1 MHIYIAV
8 VYYLPSTKSSAK
20 LIHDLAFEFGRLGHQ
35 VTVITVSDVIE
46 SDFEITNENGIRVLR
61 VKTGKIDG
69 ASKIVRAFNELMI
82 SRNIWQN
89 GKKYFES
96 NPCDLIVWYSPTIF
110 FGSLV
115 AKIKKRFS
123 ARSYLILRDIFPEWA
138 IDAGILKKGIVSRF
152 FQIKALEQY
161 NTADIIGVQSPANL
175 EHFQKN
181 YLSDR
186 IKIEVLYNWTSSV
199 EKGIPNSSYREKFG
213 LKDKV
218 VFFYGGN
225 IGLAQD
231 FDNIIRLAENV
242 RNENRAFFLV
252 VGEGSESERLK
263 KIIVVKNLQNI
274 RICEPVSQKEYLA
287 MLSEFDVGMISLDK
301 KLQTHNFPGKMLGYM
316 YFSMPV
322 LASINQGNDL
332 KFLLEEENAGLVS
345 INGDDHLFKENALKL
360 VNDIQTRRDLGGNAK
375 ILLEKKFEV
384 NKAAS
389 QILSHF

>member
-1 MHIYIAV
+1 M
-8 VYYLPSTKSSAK
+8 YYLPSTKSSAK
-20 LIHDLAFEFGRLGHQ
+20 LIHDLAFEFDRLGHQ
-35 VTVITVSDVIE
+35 VTVITVSDLIK

-82 SRNIWQN
+82 SRNIWKT

-123 ARSYLILRDIFPEWA
+123 SRSYLILRDIFPEWA

-152 FQIKALEQY
+152 FQIKELEQY
-161 NTADIIGVQSPANL
+161 NAADIIGVQSPANL
-175 EHFQKN
+175 EYFQKN
-181 YLSDR
+181 FLSDR

-231 FDNIIRLAENV
+231 FDNIIRLAENL
-242 RNENRAFFLV
+242 RNEDRAFFLI
-252 VGEGSESERLK
+252 VGDGSETERLK
-263 KIIVVKNLQNI
+263 KIILIKNLQNI

-301 KLQTHNFPGKMLGYM
+301 KMKTHNFPGKMLGYM

-322 LASINQGNDL
+322 LASINPGNDL

-345 INGDDHLFKENALKL
+345 INGDDHLFKENAIMLT
-360 VNDIQTRRDLGGNAK
+360 NDLQIRRNIGGNAK
-375 ILLEKKFEV
+375 ILLDKKFEV
-384 NKAAS
+384 NKAAI